1 MSPSMKMGLND
12 HTQVQTHTNLSASLR
27 QIILTSYQFFFA
39 LKKKLFKKVL
49 HSFIQVETLRVIEK
63 HIHINV
69 LARCPADSGVY
80 LGPPSEAEARVTC
93 SAWGQDRTDREGCAW
108 PQSTSSLQ
116 CVYLIASQMLK
127 VAGGLLKVKTA

>member
-12 HTQVQTHTNLSASLR
+12 HTRVQTHTNLPASLR

-49 HSFIQVETLRVIEK
+49 HSFIQVGTLRVIEK
-63 HIHINV
+63 QILINV
-69 LARCPADSGVY
+69 LARCPADSGVS
-80 LGPPSEAEARVTC
+80 LGPPREAEARVTS
-93 SAWGQDRTDREGCAW
+93 SAWGQDRTDGGGCAW

-116 CVYLIASQMLK
+116 CVYLIASQVLK
-127 VAGGLLKVKTA
+127 VAGGLLQVKAA